1 MLGDVPTLRE
11 LWTGAAMFVP
21 PEDREQLAYA
31 LGSLIEDA
39 ELRATLGRR
48 AKERAATFSAA
59 RMTAAYRNAY
69 AEVIASHSGAVRA
82 LAT

>member
-1 MLGDVPTLRE
+1 VPTLRE

-21 PEDREQLAYA
+21 PDDRAQLAYV
-31 LGSLIEDA
+31 LGSLIEDDD
-39 ELRATLGRR
+39 LRTSLGRL

-69 AEVIASHSGAVRA
+69 AEVIASRSGAIKT
-82 LAT
+82 LAH